1 MNIEAANNWP
11 LMVVPLAKETA
22 LQNESPPPTP
32 TQNRQSPTIPNKG
45 LNLESNK
52 FRAKGSIIDIYI

>member
-1 MNIEAANNWP
+1 MNIDATNNWP
-11 LMVVPLAKETA
+11 LMVVPLSGDIA

-32 TQNRQSPTIPNKG
+32 TQNRQCPTIPSKG
-45 LNLESNK
+45 LNIESNK